1 MVLDF
6 NALIGNFLK
15 QELRPKEIG
24 RYYPSEAGSCMRK
37 SWYSYKSPK
46 EIDKELIKVFE
57 AGNMIHDFV
66 VDVIKSERNAEVEL
80 LGAEVPFRFSE
91 GAITISG
98 RIDDIILVKIAGKQY
113 IVEVKSTSALKYT
126 KEPSEGHVMQLQIYM
141 RQMGVHNGIIL
152 YVEKNTLQSKW
163 FEIEYDA
170 QKAEYALSRFRNLH
184 VHLTENKLPAAEAK
198 LVGAMG
204 WQCKSCQYAG
214 ECAAAGL
221 EEAK

>member
-1 MVLDF
+1 MLDF
-6 NALIGNFLK
+6 NEMIGNFLK

-24 RYYPSEAGSCMRK
+24 RYYPSEAGNCLRK
-37 SWYSYKSPK
+37 TWYSYKQPK
-46 EIDKELIKVFE
+46 ETDKELIKVFE
-57 AGNMIHDFV
+57 VGNMIHDFV

-80 LGAEVPFRFSE
+80 LGAEVPFRFTE

-163 FEIEYDA
+163 FETEYDA

-184 VHLTENKLPAAEAK
+184 SHLAENKLPAAEAK
-198 LVGAMG
+198 LVNEMN
-204 WQCKSCQYAG
+204 WQCKSCQYAE
-214 ECAAAGL
+214 ECAAAGP
-221 EEAK
+221 EEAQ